1 MDEVQEKIPLWHEL
15 WNILCF
21 LSLVIYIFLH
31 VLDYLNLLVESSD
44 LDSARTLLFWLGLW
58 TVLDF
63 VVFPIIAYLKMDENE
78 KSEFWAIGDELP

>member
-1 MDEVQEKIPLWHEL
+1 MDEVQEEIPLWHEL
-15 WNILCF
+15 FNILCF

-44 LDSARTLLFWLGLW
+44 LDSARTLLFWLGLC

-63 VVFPIIAYLKMDENE
+63 VVFPIIAYYKMDENE
-78 KSEFWAIGDELP
+78 KSEFWEGWDELP

>member
-1 MDEVQEKIPLWHEL
+1 MDEVQEEIPLWL
-15 WNILCF
+15 GWWNLLCF

-63 VVFPIIAYLKMDENE
+63 VVFPIIAYFKMDENE
-78 KSEFWAIGDELP
+78 KSEFWERWDELP